1 MRLVLPLIAAAALL
15 AALPTAS
22 GAADKQALRDS
33 IGRAMAVLDKQQPK
47 FERQA
52 TCASCHNQISPMI
65 AASVIRAKGLPINDA
80 VYTKQV
86 AMSAEVI
93 RRRHD
98 YSLVQGVTAGEH
110 AVTSPTLTGLA
121 EIKFPADDN
130 TDVAVAYLLA
140 KQAPDGSWPSVATRL
155 PHGDSNFDQ
164 TATAVRAID
173 AYAPPALRKQADT
186 AIARARAWLI
196 ATPARPNNEALT
208 YRLQALVWSK
218 APGGEIAKARTQL
231 AGSQQLDGGFA
242 QQAGMASDAYASGQA
257 LVSLHRA
264 GMRASDPVYQKGLG
278 YLLRTQKPD
287 GSWFVQTHAMP
298 LQPPIDSGF
307 PGGPSQWI
315 SAWGTAYAAEAMAYA
330 L

>member
-1 MRLVLPLIAAAALL
+1 MRLVLPLIAAAVLL

-22 GAADKQALRDS
+22 GAADEQALRAS

-65 AASVIRAKGLPINDA
+65 AASVIRTKGLPINDA

-98 YSLVQGVTAGEH
+98 YSLVHGVSGGEH

-121 EIKFPADDN
+121 EIKFPADEN
-130 TDVAVAYLLA
+130 TDVSVVYLLA
-140 KQAPDGSWPSVATRL
+140 KQSADGSWPGVATRL

-173 AYAPPALRKQADT
+173 AYAPPALRKQSDA
-186 AIARARAWLI
+186 AITKARAWLI

-208 YRLQALVWSK
+208 YRLQALVWAK

-231 AGSQQLDGGFA
+231 AASQQTEGGFA
-242 QQAGMASDAYASGQA
+242 QQAGMASDAYATGQA

-264 GMRASDPVYQKGLG
+264 GMRATDLVYQKGLD

-287 GSWFVQTHAMP
+287 GSWFVQTRAMP

-315 SAWGTAYAAEAMAYA
+315 SAWGTAYAAEAMAYG